1 MLLPAFRVRPAKGLW
16 LLLACA
22 AMDLGIAAGD
32 STSAAMRPAPKAVVP
47 FTSFKFGDVYRGE
60 VISQIFVIRNEGDA
74 DLQIK
79 DFQSG
84 CGCEVTRSDKVI
96 PPGKEGTAMLEV
108 QTVSQS
114 GEISKTATLHTNDP
128 ERPAIVFTLVANV
141 LNGASIRQGKY
152 IGPIFLSPEANSALY
167 SMPGKKATAEFSVT
181 AENAPV
187 KVLRIEG
194 GAKHFAPRV
203 EVVEPGR
210 SYKIVVESLP
220 IDVGGLYTDQL
231 RIITDSASL
240 PAFTIDLTLRVYS
253 RQ

>member
-1 MLLPAFRVRPAKGLW
+1 MAVFRVRPARQLW
-16 LLLACA
+16 WLLACA
-22 AMDLGIAAGD
+22 AVGLAIAADD
-32 STSAAMRPAPKAVVP
+32 STSAAARPAPKAVVP

-60 VISQIFVIRNEGDA
+60 VISQIFVIRNDGDA
-74 DLQIK
+74 DLQIR

-84 CGCEVTRSDKVI
+84 CGCEVTRSDKLI
-96 PPGKEGTAMLEV
+96 PPGKEGTATLEV

-128 ERPAIVFTLVANV
+128 ERPAIVFTLAANV
-141 LNGASIRQGKY
+141 LNGASIRRGKY
-152 IGPIFLSPEANSALY
+152 IGPIFLSPETTSALY
-167 SMPGKKATAEFSVT
+167 SMPGKKVTVEFSVT
-181 AENAPV
+181 AEDAPV
-187 KVLRIEG
+187 KVLRVEG

-203 EVVEPGR
+203 EVVELGR

>member
-1 MLLPAFRVRPAKGLW
+1 
-16 LLLACA
+16 
-22 AMDLGIAAGD
+22 
-32 STSAAMRPAPKAVVP
+32 
-47 FTSFKFGDVYRGE
+47 
-60 VISQIFVIRNEGDA
+60 
-74 DLQIK
+74 
-79 DFQSG
+79 
-84 CGCEVTRSDKVI
+84 
-96 PPGKEGTAMLEV
+96 MLEV

-152 IGPIFLSPEANSALY
+152 IGPIFLSPETTSALY
-167 SMPGKKATAEFSVT
+167 SMQGKKATAEFSVT
-181 AENAPV
+181 AEGAPV
-187 KVLRIEG
+187 KVLRVEG

-203 EVVEPGR
+203 EVVESGR